1 MNCQAIYDT
10 FIHDKF
16 LLIWMFTP
24 YTVFPV
30 YRMFN
35 RIWNV
40 EVGGQIMMTFCACV
54 YAHVGDTECHTHPL
68 SFYGFPPFLL
78 LNVRVAV
85 TVDS

>member
-10 FIHDKF
+10 LIHDKF
-16 LLIWMFTP
+16 YLYGCSHL
-24 YTVFPV
+24 TVFPV
-30 YRMFN
+30 HRMFN
-35 RIWNV
+35 RIWHI
-40 EVGGQIMMTFCACV
+40 EVGGQIMVTSCACV